1 VYLEIDMSRLE
12 AIEGEVQQRSADE
25 LKRFREWFFEFDA
38 DAWDRQ
44 IEANVHAGKLD
55 KLIEKAVRD
64 DEAGRTREL

>member
-25 LKRFREWFFEFDA
+25 LKRFREWVFEFDA